1 MNMKVTRDVI
11 LDLLPLYLA
20 DEVSEDTRA
29 LVEAYLATDPQ
40 LFQLAEKAIENDV
53 LTNLS
58 DIPIQLTEDHEMKA
72 FKKAKRLMV
81 QHNVYLVL
89 AVLFTFLFAMGL
101 TFIADERPIGPAIF
115 LAVAG
120 LFWYLFYRVN
130 RTLEE

>member
-1 MNMKVTRDVI
+1 MKINVTRNVI

-40 LFQLAEKAIENDV
+40 LAQLAEQALENDV
-53 LTNLS
+53 LT
-58 DIPIQLTEDHEMKA
+58 DIPIQLTEDNEMKA

-101 TFIADERPIGPAIF
+101 TFIADERPLGPVIF

-120 LFWYLFYRVN
+120 FFWYLFYRVN
-130 RTLEE
+130 RTLED